1 MFLKGMIMKRRII
14 PMAFLAIT
22 LFTTSACANPVRNAI
37 FQPPTKALSLDE
49 LTPDAKFIEVET
61 ADKLKL
67 KGIYVPP
74 KGDKPILLVFH
85 GNASSARGVLKYM
98 RHITDAGFGVISTE
112 WRGYSQN
119 PGKPTQKGV
128 AMDADAFYQY
138 AKSIAGDRKIIVFG
152 HSLGGAVAL
161 DLALRNKLDMVV
173 TYGTFYNVDA
183 FVPFYGK
190 MLIADPFDN
199 AKAVTKLDEPYVL
212 VHGLEDETIPVAHGA
227 MLEDN
232 AKKANIAMD
241 AVFVTSGKH
250 SFDDTQILQILEKI
264 SLENNALHFNHQ
276 NKFDFEGDRPII
288 KKAK

>member
-1 MFLKGMIMKRRII
+1 MCEKGSEMKKRIGRI
-14 PMAFLAIT
+14 AFLALT
-22 LFTTSACANPVRNAI
+22 LIATSACANPVRNAI
-37 FQPPTKALSLDE
+37 FQPPTNALTLDE
-49 LTPDAKFIEVET
+49 LSSDAQLIEVT
-61 ADKLKL
+61 TTDNLKL

-74 KGDKPILLVFH
+74 KGDKPLILVFH
-85 GNASSARGVLKYM
+85 GNASSARGILKHM
-98 RHITDAGFGVISTE
+98 RHITDAGYGVISTE

-138 AKSIAGDRKIIVFG
+138 AKSVAGDRKIIVFG
-152 HSLGGAVAL
+152 HSLGGAVSL
-161 DLALRNKLDMVV
+161 DLALRYKLDMVV

-190 MLIADPFDN
+190 LLIADPFDN
-199 AKAVTKLDEPYVL
+199 SKAVTKLDEPYVL

-227 MLEDN
+227 MLENN

-241 AVFVTSGKH
+241 TVFVNSGKH
-250 SFDDTQILQILEKI
+250 TFDDTQILQIFDKI
-264 SLENNALHFNHQ
+264 TLENNGLKFNHQ

-288 KKAK
+288 KK

>member
-1 MFLKGMIMKRRII
+1 MKRRII

-22 LFTTSACANPVRNAI
+22 LITTSACANPVRNAI

-49 LTPDAKFIEVET
+49 LTSDAKFIEVET

-250 SFDDTQILQILEKI
+250 SFDDSQILQILDRI
-264 SLENNALHFNHQ
+264 SLENNGLKFNHQ
-276 NKFDFEGDRPII
+276 NRFDFEGDRPQI

>member
-1 MFLKGMIMKRRII
+1 MRMEKRIGRV
-14 PMAFLAIT
+14 ALLALT
-22 LFTTSACANPVRNAI
+22 LLATNACANPVRDAI

-49 LTPDAKFIEVET
+49 LTSDAQLIEVTT
-61 ADKLKL
+61 ADNLKL

-85 GNASSARGVLKYM
+85 GNASSARGILKHM
-98 RHITDAGFGVISTE
+98 KNITDAGFGVISTE

-119 PGKPTQKGV
+119 PGKPSQKGV

-138 AKSIAGDRKIIVFG
+138 AKSVAGVRKIIVFG

-161 DLALRNKLDMVV
+161 DLALRNKLDMIV

-190 MLIADPFDN
+190 LLIADPFDN
-199 AKAVTKLDEPYVL
+199 SKAVTKLDEPYVL
-212 VHGLEDETIPVAHGA
+212 IHGLEDETIPVAHGA
-227 MLEDN
+227 MLENN
-232 AKKANIAMD
+232 AKRANIAMD
-241 AVFVTSGKH
+241 SIFVNSGKH

-264 SLENNALHFNHQ
+264 TLENNVLHFKHQ

-288 KKAK
+288 KK